1 MKKLTLLIAVL
12 FFAVSGAVAQIHDP
26 VKWTVASKKLNDKEA
41 VIFIKATIQDGWHI
55 YSQNVGENGPI
66 PTSFTFPASKDY
78 TLNGKTAEPKAA
90 TKYEEVFKM
99 NVGYFK
105 KEVIFQQK
113 VKLNKGTTTVKGNV
127 EYQSCDKTQ
136 CLPPTDYAF
145 SVVIK

>member
-12 FFAVSGAVAQIHDP
+12 FFAISGAVAQIHDP
-26 VKWTVASKKLNDKEA
+26 VKFTVASKKLNSKEA

-55 YSQNVGENGPI
+55 YSQNIAENVPN
-66 PTSFTFPASKDY
+66 PTVFTFTPSKDY
-78 TLNGKTAEPKAA
+78 TLNGKTAEPKPAM
-90 TKYEEVFKM
+90 KYEEVFKM

-127 EYQSCDKTQ
+127 EYQACDKTQ